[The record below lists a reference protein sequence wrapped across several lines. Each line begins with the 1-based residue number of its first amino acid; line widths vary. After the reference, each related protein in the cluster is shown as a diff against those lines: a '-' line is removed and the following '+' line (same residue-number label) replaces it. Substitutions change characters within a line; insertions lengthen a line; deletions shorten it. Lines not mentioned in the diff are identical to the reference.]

1 MKNHHGGVILLDEH
15 LYGYSDGAGWICQNF
30 DNGEMVW
37 NEKNALNKGC
47 LTYADG
53 HFYLLDEKG
62 GEVVLIDASS
72 EGWKERGRF
81 TLSPQTEQR
90 KPSGKI
96 WTHPVVSNGRLYLR
110 DQELL
115 HCYEIAEKQ

>member
-1 MKNHHGGVILLDEH
+1 MW
-15 LYGYSDGAGWICQNF
+15 S
-30 DNGEMVW
+30 
-37 NEKNALNKGC
+37 EKTEGKKGC

-53 HFYLLDEKG
+53 RLYLLEENSG
-62 GEVVLIDASS
+62 NVILIAASP
-72 EGWKERGRF
+72 EGWQEHGRF

-96 WTHPVVSNGRLYLR
+96 WTHPTVANGRLYLR

-115 HCYEIAEKQ
+115 FSFDIAASAE